1 MKIAV
6 MGTGAIGGYYG
17 GRLAAAGND
26 VTFIARGAQ
35 LEALRNNGLKVTSP
49 LGDFTVDPAAATD
62 DPAEVGPVD
71 VVMFMVKNY
80 DTEAAARQIKPLG
93 GDATAVVSF
102 QNGVSAPDILI
113 AELSAEHVLGGV
125 AQIPASVPE
134 PGVISHNGEIAK
146 LIFGEFDNTA
156 SVRCETFR
164 AALEDAGVD
173 AVVADD
179 IKTMIWQKFVFLAS
193 MSALNCVARLPI
205 GAVLADPDLRALYV
219 DAMKEVVAVAA
230 TQDVNLPADV
240 VDSALKLTMGMP
252 YAVKSSMM
260 QDLEA
265 GRRLEVRHLS
275 GTVVELAARAGLEAP
290 VHRTIYAALKPYA
303 DGPPSA

>member
-1 MKIAV
+1 
-6 MGTGAIGGYYG
+6 
-17 GRLAAAGND
+17 
-26 VTFIARGAQ
+26 
-35 LEALRNNGLKVTSP
+35 
-49 LGDFTVDPAAATD
+49 
-62 DPAEVGPVD
+62 
-71 VVMFMVKNY
+71 
-80 DTEAAARQIKPLG
+80 
-93 GDATAVVSF
+93 
-102 QNGVSAPDILI
+102 
-113 AELSAEHVLGGV
+113 
-125 AQIPASVPE
+125 
-134 PGVISHNGEIAK
+134 
-146 LIFGEFDNTA
+146 LIFGEFDKTA
-156 SVRCETFR
+156 SARCEAFR
-164 AALEDAGVD
+164 AALEGARVD

-179 IKTMIWQKFVFLAS
+179 IRAMIWQKFVFLAS
-193 MSALNCVARLPI
+193 MSALNCVTRLPI